1 MDSITSAA
9 SVIGAGIAIGLAGI
23 GPGIGQGNASGMAI
37 EGLARQ
43 PESENKI
50 RGMLL
55 LSLAFMEALTI
66 YGLVVALALI
76 FANPFTG

>member
-23 GPGIGQGNASGMAI
+23 GPGIVQGNASGMAI